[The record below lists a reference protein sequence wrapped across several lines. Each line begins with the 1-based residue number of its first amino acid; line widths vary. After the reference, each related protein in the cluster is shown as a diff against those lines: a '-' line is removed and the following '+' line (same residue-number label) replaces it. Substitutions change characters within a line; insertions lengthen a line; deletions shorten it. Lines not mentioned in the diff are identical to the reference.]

1 MLICMRK
8 RLCKQA
14 CNTLFH
20 INQRMTELQQN
31 NKMSDV
37 IKIPHQTSYVNVLSE
52 N

>member
-1 MLICMRK
+1 MVVHHMLIC
-8 RLCKQA
+8 
-14 CNTLFH
+14 
-20 INQRMTELQQN
+20 MTELQQN